1 MTQLKAKELRNQD
14 ADKLKQTLFD
24 LRSELSKL
32 KGGAE
37 RGIIKKDVGNI
48 RRIRRSIATILTVMR
63 EKGIAE

>member
-14 ADKLKQTLFD
+14 AEKLKQTLFD
-24 LRSELSKL
+24 LRSEFSKL
-32 KGGAE
+32 KGEAE

-48 RRIRRSIATILTVMR
+48 RRIRRSIAMILTVMQ